1 MMNAIEV
8 KNLNKSYKDFR
19 LESVSFSL
27 PCGCI
32 MGLVGENGAGK
43 STTIK
48 AMLNLIKK
56 DSGEIRLLGKN
67 YTKCSMEDI
76 GIVTE
81 DIGLPESLNA
91 SEMNKIF
98 KNIYKSWDKELYF
111 YYLKEFN
118 IPIDKKIKAFSKGM
132 KMKLYISIALAHDAK
147 LLILDEATSGL
158 DPVMRDEILEIFY
171 DFTRD
176 ENHSILISSHIVSDL
191 EKVCDYIAFMNK
203 GRLILCEEKDELLNN
218 YRLIQCDEK
227 TLDSIDKASVLSIR
241 KTNYGINAVIEKNAV
256 TDKMNAQQITLE
268 DLFVYMIRGQKI

>member
-1 MMNAIEV
+1 MNAIEV